1 MLGILVVLLLLLLV
15 GYWVI
20 SGFKYEIISIQRPM
34 EEYFTEDNRDEVT
47 LEKDITRIVDEVT
60 KEIPSQG
67 LHNCLTVVEVSQKR
81 HKKTDG

>member
-47 LEKDITRIVDEVT
+47 LEKDITRIVDELT
-60 KEIPSQG
+60 KEIHSQD
-67 LHNCLTVVEVSQKR
+67 LHNCLTEVEVSQKR
-81 HKKTDG
+81 HEKTDG